1 MDRATFEAKVYKIKN
16 GEFVNDISLRGYI
29 SDNLLSVKM
38 LFDALWECCV
48 WQSQKIQILK
58 KINRDIESSYR
69 RLMNENKEL
78 KEQIAIMDA
87 ALLSNEQD
95 KEELS

>member
-1 MDRATFEAKVYKIKN
+1 MVQFNSVAQSCPTLCNPMDCSMPGFPVYHQ
-16 GEFVNDISLRGYI
+16 
-29 SDNLLSVKM
+29 LLELAQTQVH
-38 LFDALWECCV
+38 C
-48 WQSQKIQILK
+48 
-58 KINRDIESSYR
+58 RDIESSYR